1 MNNEQIAAALFAAFA
16 SGDMDTVRS
25 LCAPTFKARQNLNNE
40 FDLETLIQFSQAVT
54 AVVSDFRYDD
64 AIRSNTGNGFVEE
77 HAIKGTLADGSELNL
92 MACVVADVEDG
103 KIVQLREYVDT
114 AAAAGVLAALS

>member
-1 MNNEQIAAALFAAFA
+1 MNNEQIAGALFAAFA
-16 SGDMDTVRS
+16 SGDMDTVRR

-54 AVVSDFRYDD
+54 AVVSDFRYED
-64 AIRSNTGNGFVEE
+64 AIRSDTGNGFVEE
-77 HAIKGTLADGSELNL
+77 HAIKGTLADGSELHF

-114 AAAAGVLAALS
+114 AAAAGLLAALS